1 MIPDDAKI
9 FEYIN
14 DDDAC
19 GVQNLVEQGLAS
31 LSDCDSLGRP
41 LLYVRTPLDK
51 DYVWGALTVY
61 SMRIMGVNLRSASI
75 WLVIKQMSIFFVLVM
90 REDSPKHY

>member
-1 MIPDDAKI
+1 MIPGDAKI
-9 FEYIN
+9 FEYIE
-14 DDDAC
+14 DDDVC

-41 LLYVRTPLDK
+41 LLYVRAPLDK

-61 SMRIMGVNLRSASI
+61 SMRIMEIDLRSASI
-75 WLVIKQMSIFFVLVM
+75 WLVIKQMLIFFVFVV
-90 REDSPKHY
+90 RENRPMHY